1 MHSTIAMLHQLV
13 GIMNEFELHKMVEGI
28 NGGGAKAVVPYSR
41 VKYHN
46 GELQVFL
53 VMIDQD
59 TEHHL
64 VIGLNVSDDLK
75 LMLDDAIW
83 DNEDPQI

>member
-1 MHSTIAMLHQLV
+1 
-13 GIMNEFELHKMVEGI
+13 MVEGI

-41 VKYHN
+41 VKYTD
-46 GELQVFL
+46 GELKIFL

-64 VIGLNVSDDLK
+64 IIGMEVSQDLREI
-75 LMLDDAIW
+75 LDNAIW
-83 DNEDPQI
+83 DNEDL